1 MSFIL
6 DALKKS
12 ETERQQQGKT
22 EFSSVPTSSD
32 GPSPARW
39 LWLLAALLV
48 VNFAVLIGV
57 LLKPGA
63 SPVTQSMPAAPAAA
77 ATVTAAPPAIPAA
90 SASFADQVAEAVQQ
104 QPVASTAAATAQPP
118 APTPTPTPAI
128 TSGTRAAQT
137 TAATTYVPTIDELR
151 LKGSLTLPD
160 LHLDIHVYSDDPAS
174 RFVFINMSKHHE
186 GSRIAA
192 GPQVKEITPDGVI
205 LEYQGQAFLLPRE

>member
-12 ETERQQQGKT
+12 ETERQQQGKA

-32 GPSPARW
+32 GPNPARW

-63 SPVTQSMPAAPAAA
+63 SPEMQTMLPARDA
-77 ATVTAAPPAIPAA
+77 ATTVAAPPAAAPAT
-90 SASFADQVAEAVQQ
+90 SPSFADQVAEAVQQ
-104 QPVASTAAATAQPP
+104 RPAASPVVVAAEPPASTANTA
-118 APTPTPTPAI
+118 
-128 TSGTRAAQT
+128 STRAPQAV
-137 TAATTYVPTIDELR
+137 AATTNVPTIDELR
-151 LKGSLTLPD
+151 LKGTLTLPE

-174 RFVFINMSKHHE
+174 RFVFINMSKQHE

-192 GPQVKEITPDGVI
+192 GPQVTEITPDGVI

>member
-12 ETERQQQGKT
+12 ETERQQQGKA

-32 GPSPARW
+32 APSPARW

-63 SPVTQSMPAAPAAA
+63 SPVTQSMPAAPATA
-77 ATVTAAPPAIPAA
+77 ATVAAAPPAIPVA

-118 APTPTPTPAI
+118 AQAPAPTI

-137 TAATTYVPTIDELR
+137 ATAPTYVPTIDELR

-174 RFVFINMSKHHE
+174 RFVFINMNKHHE